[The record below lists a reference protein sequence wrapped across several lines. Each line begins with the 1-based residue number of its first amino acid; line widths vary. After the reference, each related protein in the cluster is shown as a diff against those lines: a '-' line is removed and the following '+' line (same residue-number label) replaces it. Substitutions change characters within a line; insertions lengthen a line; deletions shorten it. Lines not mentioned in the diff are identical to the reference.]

1 VRSVE
6 NFYREKVGNEMVV
19 NEIDRPKHVFLHGL
33 VAVAASLFVFSL
45 FLLHPGM
52 HTNPRAFLSS
62 MVYQSAEKPLVY
74 RTLLPTTV
82 QILSQ
87 VVPESKRSELALSV
101 LNHRRLA
108 HLLLRLHL
116 EPAYPVET
124 LIALVLI
131 YASLWGFMI
140 ALLRLFDSYYSAPPE
155 FRLLIPTL
163 GILGLPPFFA
173 YTNYPYDFCTL
184 FFSTLCLLLVAQ
196 GRWRMFLLVFALACL
211 NKETAV
217 LLIPVFGIYAFK
229 RQVLPRRDI
238 IWVLGWQ
245 SLIYLVIRS
254 AIVYRFHSNLG
265 SVLEFHLYDHNLI
278 IFDRWLTHGFSF
290 GQLAIAGLAAFLL
303 CYGWS
308 SKPLLLK
315 LGLIALP
322 PLLIMCLFF
331 GYFDEWRAY
340 FDAYPAA
347 MLLLIDPVGKLFGA
361 KLREAS

>member
-1 VRSVE
+1 
-6 NFYREKVGNEMVV
+6 MVV
-19 NEIDRPKHVFLHGL
+19 NEVDRPKHVFLYWL
-33 VAVAASLFVFSL
+33 VAVVASLFVFFL

-52 HTNPRAFLSS
+52 HTNPRAFLST
-62 MVYQSAEKPLVY
+62 MIYQSAEKPLVY

-87 VVPESKRSELALSV
+87 AVPESKRSELALSV
-101 LNHRRLA
+101 LNHRRLTR
-108 HLLLRLHL
+108 LLLGLHL

-140 ALLRLFDSYYSAPPE
+140 VLLGLFDFYYSAPPA
-155 FRLLIPTL
+155 FRLLVPAL
-163 GILGLPPFFA
+163 GILGLPPLFA

-184 FFSTLCLLLVAQ
+184 FFSTLCLLLIAQ

-211 NKETAV
+211 NKETVV
-217 LLIPVFGIYAFK
+217 LVIPIFGIYAFK
-229 RQVLPRRDI
+229 RHVLPRRDI
-238 IWVLGWQ
+238 IRLLAWQ
-245 SLIYLVIRS
+245 SLIYLSIRG
-254 AIVYRFHSNLG
+254 ALFYRFHSNLG

-278 IFDRWLTHGFSF
+278 IFARWLRHGYSF
-290 GQLAIAGLAAFLL
+290 GQLAIAGLVTVLL

-308 SKPLLLK
+308 SKPMLLK

-340 FDAYPAA
+340 FDAYPAT
-347 MLLLIDPVGKLFGA
+347 LLLVIDPVGKLFGA
-361 KLREAS
+361 KLREAP